1 MIKEETLT
9 INLFDKE
16 NISEKVSINEYEV
29 GIELEVVKE

>member
-9 INLFDKE
+9 INIYDKKDINDKV
-16 NISEKVSINEYEV
+16 NINDFEV